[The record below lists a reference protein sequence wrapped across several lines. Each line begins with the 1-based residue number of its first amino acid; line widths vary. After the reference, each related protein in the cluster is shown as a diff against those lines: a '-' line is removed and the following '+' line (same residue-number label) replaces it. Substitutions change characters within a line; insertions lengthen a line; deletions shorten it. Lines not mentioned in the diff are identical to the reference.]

1 MSEQVYP
8 ADIRAQTL
16 SSEPA
21 AEHVE
26 TYLHSEPL
34 IGLPTV
40 VSVDGIKIKFGPFMV
55 ARRAAIAYCL
65 SVGLPPGS
73 FPRTY
78 AKANKKTAAHIARLY
93 NELQP
98 TPLDPD
104 TQASYRALV
113 NETLAQWRVIK
124 ATGLIVEY
132 SRRNNGDPEPYSNP
146 RRLILDVTQNN
157 HLFVNPT
164 REAYGDT
171 CYEPDHSNPL
181 LAEVPGEL
189 ISGEV
194 PLAND
199 ILRIVHD
206 YFGHTREGLG
216 FRSEGEYNAWRG
228 HLAMYSP
235 LARRAMT
242 TEMWAQNCWINYG
255 PFGERNWRANMAETR
270 YAAQKI
276 ALLPWWVSED
286 RSEDGEYSAAKAG

>member
-1 MSEQVYP
+1 MT
-8 ADIRAQTL
+8 R
-16 SSEPA
+16 
-21 AEHVE
+21 
-26 TYLHSEPL
+26 
-34 IGLPTV
+34 
-40 VSVDGIKIKFGPFMV
+40 
-55 ARRAAIAYCL
+55 
-65 SVGLPPGS
+65 VGHH
-73 FPRTY
+73 
-78 AKANKKTAAHIARLY
+78 N
-93 NELQP
+93 
-98 TPLDPD
+98 
-104 TQASYRALV
+104 
-113 NETLAQWRVIK
+113 
-124 ATGLIVEY
+124 

-157 HLFVNPT
+157 HIFVNPT

-235 LARRAMT
+235 LARSHDNRDVGAKLLD
-242 TEMWAQNCWINYG
+242 QLRPI
-255 PFGERNWRANMAETR
+255 WRT
-270 YAAQKI
+270 
-276 ALLPWWVSED
+276 
-286 RSEDGEYSAAKAG
+286 